1 MTKVVLY
8 WSNICVLY
16 KQEREFLEKLTEE
29 LQQEDIGLEVHYF
42 GLGCPMHMSEYMAQP
57 DAQLPD
63 LIISADLEVFEDAR
77 IYRKIS
83 EDLYDAREWMP
94 LHQSA
99 ALERVE
105 RGKKLLPFLSI
116 PIVYYTGEPEKC
128 REKELKDWQGLAF
141 GGINNSAAKTAVKS
155 IWNRYGKEAAA
166 AVLENALVA
175 DMPIGAFQAVR
186 MGQAKTALV
195 PSLYAMRADE
205 KETFLEIPRE
215 GVMLIPSYVCA
226 RRSVPEEI
234 LRRVT
239 EGILSR
245 KMCDFY
251 AENGDMIVYPAQC
264 TAKSRQAGREDY
276 LCPGKEWLEQLDP
289 VEFYELYR
297 NYLPT
302 AKEPFA

>member
-16 KQEREFLEKLTEE
+16 KQERDFLGKLADRLWEE
-29 LQQEDIGLEVHYF
+29 EIELEVHYF

-57 DAQLPD
+57 DAQMPD
-63 LIISADLEVFEDAR
+63 LIVSADLEVFEDPR
-77 IYRKIS
+77 IYEKIS
-83 EDLYDAREWMP
+83 KDLYEARNWMP
-94 LHQSA
+94 LRQSR
-99 ALERVE
+99 ALDRVE
-105 RGKKLLPFLSI
+105 RGNKLLPFLSI
-116 PIVYYTGEPEKC
+116 PIVYYTREPEKC
-128 REKELKDWQGLAF
+128 RERELGAWRGLAF

-155 IWNRYGKEAAA
+155 VWNRYGKEAAA
-166 AVLENALVA
+166 AVLESALVT

-205 KETFLEIPRE
+205 KETFLEISRE

-239 EGILSR
+239 EGILCR
-245 KMCDFY
+245 EMCDFY
-251 AENGDMIVYPAQC
+251 AENGDMIVYPGC
-264 TAKSRQAGREDY
+264 TEAVSRQDGREDY
-276 LCPGKEWLEQLDP
+276 LCPEKDWLAHLDP
-289 VEFYELYR
+289 QEFYDLYCK
-297 NYLPT
+297 YLPT
-302 AKEPFA
+302 ARDPFL